1 MREGE
6 ERVEGREEVKR
17 ERRSEGGEKK
27 RKVKREGR
35 EGREEEEGRNLASQ
49 FCFQCTCIT

>member
-1 MREGE
+1 M
-6 ERVEGREEVKR
+6 KR